1 MPVWLLATTIH
12 LVSSTGVV
20 SVINFTCE
28 HYSCHYILHGANQ
41 APGCSGHPP
50 AQDRRSV
57 SFVQYWCEEVV
68 SWCVGALAVGDMVT
82 SAETLN

>member
-1 MPVWLLATTIH
+1 MNTI
-12 LVSSTGVV
+12 LVTISSTAP
-20 SVINFTCE
+20 TK
-28 HYSCHYILHGANQ
+28 
-41 APGCSGHPP
+41 APGCPGHPP